1 MEAIGYGSNNC
12 ILNLG
17 TLYFLLVI
25 YVFQVIFTILFSFYV
40 HFTGKGKKFLKA
52 QVEKLFFTQILVIS
66 LESFIEF
73 YVTGYL
79 QVTKPLHTTL
89 GERAA
94 SMLGYPLLFIA
105 FGFVPYAVITAF
117 ISKREKLEE
126 PLFKRFYGPCYADI
140 RLDNKW

>member
-25 YVFQVIFTILFSFYV
+25 YMFQVLFTILFSFFV

-66 LESFIEF
+66 LESFIEL

-79 QVTKPLHTTL
+79 QVSKPLHTTS

-94 SMLGYPLLFIA
+94 SLLGYPLLII
-105 FGFVPYAVITAF
+105 GLIFVPYAVFTAF
-117 ISKREKLEE
+117 NAKREKLDE

-140 RLDNKW
+140 RLNDKW